1 MKFPYEEFNFDE
13 VRTYPL
19 KSRHSKS
26 HLDDFARPFQRGTGI
41 SGFVDGL
48 PKLLAGKDFRKVV
61 DALVCA
67 QAENAGIVWGIGAH
81 VIKTSRPQSSTLWSV
96 DLSPPLPPM
105 VRA

>member
-1 MKFPYEEFNFDE
+1 MKFPYEEFGFNE

-26 HLDDFARPFQRGTGI
+26 RLDDFARPFQRGTGI

-48 PKLLAGKDFRKVV
+48 PKLLAGKDFRQVV

-67 QAENAGIVWGIGAH
+67 HAEDAGIVWGIGAH
-81 VIKTSRPQSSTLWSV
+81 VIKTG
-96 DLSPPLPPM
+96 LSPTVIDLM
-105 VRA
+105 ERGFVSAVATNG